1 MCSSASV
8 PLRAQTQATP
18 ANAESDA
25 TLGYIVVTAQRRAQP
40 LQSVPVAATAL
51 DSEAIQQ
58 KGVSSLLDV
67 AKVAPS
73 LAVATPYGNN
83 GPEITMRGIGAGS
96 FNKNTETTVATYL
109 DETVLNLSTAK
120 LGQLF
125 DLERVEVLRG
135 PQGTL
140 YGKNSTGGAVNFIS
154 KRPDGTTEAEGS
166 LTAARFGTYEANLGM
181 QAPLTDDLSVRVSAR
196 RNYSDGYS
204 FNTLTGRHLNDIDDW
219 GARVGLRY
227 QSDKV
232 DSYFKLFFDRSDT
245 NGSAYYAQGV
255 YRANTAPNPSL
266 IGAPTPNGANVLT
279 GYVPPSNIDVV
290 AAQPTPSNIRNDGAS
305 LNTDVYIGDLTLT
318 SVTGYI
324 HSQADTYFDADGS
337 PIDFVTTR
345 HFSKGEQFTQE
356 VRLASSDQGA
366 FTWIVGAAFF
376 HQEQEGGVLAR
387 FPGLG
392 RTVPVLQTFT
402 EKTTSFAGFV
412 DGTYRLSDRFELF
425 SGVRATTDK
434 KKMHQIGTGNFAIA
448 DYDASDSEQWT
459 KPSYRVGV
467 NFKPTDATLLYAS
480 YNHGY
485 RSGAYDVGFITNT
498 LQIANPVNPEY
509 VDNFEVG
516 LKTTAFDNHLRVST
530 AAFYM
535 EYEDQQLS
543 VTPPAA
549 GSICCSLVN
558 AGKARVYGLEV
569 EGAARFSEYFDV
581 NFSGMVLDTKY
592 LEFKPDGP
600 NRPRDFA
607 GYDLGR
613 APEYQ
618 LSLAPELRY
627 PVAAGEIFFAPEFQ
641 FTGKQRVQTTVDR
654 FGEDIQ
660 EAYGVING
668 QLGYRDADGRYSA
681 FLFVKNATDKRYLT
695 YFANTGATAVN
706 QTFYSAPRTYGVTL
720 TGRF

>member
-1 MCSSASV
+1 M
-8 PLRAQTQATP
+8 
-18 ANAESDA
+18 
-25 TLGYIVVTAQRRAQP
+25 TAQRRAQP
-40 LQSVPVAATAL
+40 LQRVPVAATAL
-51 DSEAIQQ
+51 DSQALQQ
-58 KGVSSLLDV
+58 KGVTSLLDV
-67 AKVAPS
+67 PKVAPS
-73 LAVATPYGNN
+73 LDVTTPYGNN
-83 GPEITMRGIGAGS
+83 GPEITMRGIGGGS
-96 FNKNTETTVATYL
+96 FNKNTESTVATYL

-140 YGKNSTGGAVNFIS
+140 YGKNSTGGAINFIS
-154 KRPDGTTEAEGS
+154 KRPDGATEAEGS
-166 LTAARFGTYEANLGM
+166 LTAARFGTYEANLGV
-181 QAPLTDDLSVRVSAR
+181 QAPLTDELSVRVAAR

-204 FNTLTGRHLNDIDDW
+204 FNTLTGRHLNDVDDW
-219 GARVGLRY
+219 GGRVGLRY
-227 QSDKV
+227 QNDKV
-232 DSYFKLFFDRSDT
+232 DSYLKVFFDRSDT
-245 NGSAYYAQGV
+245 NGTAYYPQGV
-255 YRANTAPNPSL
+255 YRANNAPSPSL
-266 IGAPTPNGANVLT
+266 VGAPTPNGINVLT
-279 GYVPPSNIDVV
+279 GYVPPSDIDVV
-290 AAQPTPSNIRNDGAS
+290 AAQHSPSNIRNDGAS
-305 LNTDVYIGDLTLT
+305 LNTDFYIGDLTLT

-324 HSQADTYFDADGS
+324 HSQADTRFDADGS
-337 PIDFVTTR
+337 PFDIVHTL

-356 VRLASSDQGA
+356 VRLTSSEQGA
-366 FTWIVGAAFF
+366 FTWIVGGAFF
-376 HQEQEGGVLAR
+376 YQKQDGGVQVS

-392 RTVPVLQTFT
+392 RTVPVLQTFE

-412 DGTYRLSDRFELF
+412 DGTYKLSDRFELF

-434 KKMHQIGTGNFAIA
+434 KEIHQIGVGNFALA

-459 KPSYRVGV
+459 KPSYRAGV

-485 RSGAYDVGFITNT
+485 RSGAYDVGFITNPA
-498 LQIANPVNPEY
+498 QIADPVNPEY
-509 VDNFEVG
+509 VDNYEVG
-516 LKTTAFDNHLRVST
+516 LKTNAFDNHLRVST

-535 EYEDQQLS
+535 EYEDQQLA
-543 VTPPAA
+543 VTPPGV
-549 GSICCSLVN
+549 GSLCCSLVN

-569 EGAARFSEYFDV
+569 EGAARFSENFDV
-581 NFSGMVLDTKY
+581 NFSGTVLDTKY

-600 NRPRDFA
+600 TGARDFA
-607 GYDLGR
+607 GYELGR
-613 APEYQ
+613 APEYE
-618 LSLAPELRY
+618 LSLEPEFRY
-627 PVAAGEIFFAPEFQ
+627 PLAAGEIFFAPEFQ

-660 EAYGVING
+660 PAYNLING

-681 FLFVKNATDKRYLT
+681 FLFVQNATDKRVLT